1 MAARIYVV
9 EDHDYM
15 RRMLSKYLS
24 GLSAVE
30 LVGTAESAEE
40 ALEALARL
48 KNETAVEDE
57 TDSAGAPAVE
67 SAAAAD
73 LVLVDMSLPEMN
85 GTQFVSEV
93 RVRWP
98 KLPCVIL
105 SGHGEK
111 SYVERAFEAGAEGY
125 ILKGDPY
132 ELEEAIE
139 QVLDGKRYTSPALD
153 SSVRGGGGGA

>member
-1 MAARIYVV
+1 
-9 EDHDYM
+9 
-15 RRMLSKYLS
+15 MLSKYLS

-48 KNETAVEDE
+48 ENETAAEDE
-57 TDSAGAPAVE
+57 TDSEDETAVE
-67 SAAAAD
+67 SATAVD
-73 LVLVDMSLPEMN
+73 LVLVDMSLPAMN
-85 GTQFVSEV
+85 GVQFVSEV
-93 RVRWP
+93 RTRWP
-98 KLPCVIL
+98 ELPCVIL

-139 QVLDGKRYTSPALD
+139 QVLDGKRYTSPAL
-153 SSVRGGGGGA
+153 GGSAA

>member
-1 MAARIYVV
+1 
-9 EDHDYM
+9 M
-15 RRMLSKYLS
+15 RLMLSKYLS

-48 KNETAVEDE
+48 ENETAAEDK
-57 TDSAGAPAVE
+57 TAV
-67 SAAAAD
+67 D
-73 LVLVDMSLPEMN
+73 LVLADMSLPAMN
-85 GTQFVSEV
+85 GAQFVSEV

-98 KLPCVIL
+98 ELPCVIL
-105 SGHGEK
+105 SGHSEK

-139 QVLDGKRYTSPALD
+139 QVLDGKRYTSPAL
-153 SSVRGGGGGA
+153 GGSAA